1 MRSSI
6 CSLTNENRRP
16 RIAAHI
22 LPLSAT
28 LALSHG
34 SLTST
39 KYPRLRGIESVRQNV
54 GFALYR
60 PNETVYIR
68 QANKTVC
75 RRPNETVYI
84 RQANKTV
91 CRYCLQAD
99 YGFDSLDKIPTLTRY
114 RKRKAKRRVRSIP
127 TKRNGIYHR
136 YNRLSVLSSSG

>member
-39 KYPRLRGIESVRQNV
+39 KYPRFRSIESVRQNV

-75 RRPNETVYI
+75 RYYFNRIDKNTPLANSLKIRKFTPLSTLARGWFYI
-84 RQANKTV
+84 LSRTKFLFNIVV
-91 CRYCLQAD
+91 CHFL
-99 YGFDSLDKIPTLTRY
+99 
-114 RKRKAKRRVRSIP
+114 
-127 TKRNGIYHR
+127 IYAR
-136 YNRLSVLSSSG
+136 AIR